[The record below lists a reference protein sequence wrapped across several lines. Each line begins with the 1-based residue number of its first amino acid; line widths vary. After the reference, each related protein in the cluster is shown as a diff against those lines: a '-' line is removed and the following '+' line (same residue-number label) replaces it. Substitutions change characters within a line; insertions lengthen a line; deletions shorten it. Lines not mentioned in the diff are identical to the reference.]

1 MKSKRS
7 LKRSNQNSESRLEIQ
22 RLRLTVF
29 LSLPILLLVAGCS
42 TNTSGGSS
50 NQLPY
55 GVISPKEAWSQIGKT
70 ETVRYHVSKTA
81 SSNSGTE
88 FLDEKLNYKSG
99 FVTVIF
105 SNVLDRFPLDPA
117 VKYEGKTIDVTGVIK
132 RYGGYVEIQAFD
144 PSQIHLVG

>member
-1 MKSKRS
+1 MKSNRS
-7 LKRSNQNSESRLEIQ
+7 LKRSSRNTQSRLEIQ

-29 LSLPILLLVAGCS
+29 LLLPVLSLVAGCS
-42 TNTSGGSS
+42 TDTSGGSS

-70 ETVRYHVSKTA
+70 ETVRYHVSKTG
-81 SSNSGTE
+81 STNSGTE
-88 FLDEKLNYKSG
+88 FLDEKLNYKNG

-105 SNVLDRFPLDPA
+105 SNVLDRFPMDPTA
-117 VKYEGKTIDVTGVIK
+117 KYEGKTIDVTGTIK
-132 RYGGYVEIQAFD
+132 QYGGYVEILAFD